1 MCQVC
6 APHSIYIIYSK
17 MSSKTMKYS
26 AAEYDSVCN
35 DYMWAQLD
43 LDDAQAIIAE
53 QAAMLR
59 TLKAERDAAVKRADR
74 FEKEMV
80 RLRVDRD
87 DTEGML
93 ETVLAELVDTEDKL
107 EKVSTVKTKLKRK
120 NKSLSA
126 ALGVSNAALAAAREE
141 NDDFLGLIGGMGEDA
156 KTARAKRFALMDERD
171 AARKMAADMKASY
184 ENAARVADIAE
195 AKLNTKNGELETVV
209 RRLETVSESLINH
222 NRTLK
227 RYMGGGRNL

>member
-1 MCQVC
+1 
-6 APHSIYIIYSK
+6 
-17 MSSKTMKYS
+17 MKYS

-59 TLKAERDAAVKRADR
+59 ALKAERDAAVKRADR
-74 FEKEMV
+74 FEKEV
-80 RLRVDRD
+80 ERLRVDRD
-87 DTEGML
+87 DTEEML
-93 ETVLAELVDTEDKL
+93 ESVLAELVDTEDKL

-141 NDDFLGLIGGMGEDA
+141 NDEFVALIGDMEDTARDSA
-156 KTARAKRFALMDERD
+156 KEARAKRFALMDERD
-171 AARKMAADMKASY
+171 AARKMAANMKASY

-195 AKLNTKNGELETVV
+195 AKLSTKNGELETVV
-209 RRLETVSESLINH
+209 RRLEAVSESLVNH